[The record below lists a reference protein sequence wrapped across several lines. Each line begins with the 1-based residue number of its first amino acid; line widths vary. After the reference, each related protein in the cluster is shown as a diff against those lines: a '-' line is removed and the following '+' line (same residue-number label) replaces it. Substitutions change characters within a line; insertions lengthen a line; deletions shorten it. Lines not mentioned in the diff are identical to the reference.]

1 MRVVA
6 GSARGRRLKG
16 LRGLAVRPTADRV
29 KEALFSILGS
39 RFVFEGE
46 VLDLFS
52 GTGGLGI
59 EALSR
64 GASRV
69 VFVEQ
74 HRPMA
79 RVLEENL
86 DTCGLRSRAEI
97 RCRPV
102 KRALDDLEGEGRRF
116 AGVLLDPPYGRG
128 LARETLER
136 LGQGKLLGEDAWV
149 VVEHEVDE
157 KLPQESGTLR
167 LTRERRYGKTALS
180 LYAAAR
186 SASEREDSDS

>member
-1 MRVVA
+1 VVA

-16 LRGLAVRPTADRV
+16 LSGLAVRPTADRV
-29 KEALFSILGS
+29 KEALFSILAS
-39 RFVFEGE
+39 RFALEGGV

-52 GTGGLGI
+52 GTGALGI

-79 RVLEENL
+79 RVLGENL
-86 DTCGLRSRAEI
+86 EACGFRSRAEI

-102 KRALDDLEGEGRRF
+102 KRALAELEAEAQCF
-116 AGVLLDPPYGRG
+116 AGVLLDPPYGRD
-128 LARETLER
+128 LARETLAL
-136 LGQGKLLGEDAWV
+136 LGQGKLLADDAWV
-149 VVEHEVDE
+149 AVEHDVGET
-157 KLPQESGTLR
+157 LPESSGALR
-167 LTRERRYGKTALS
+167 LTQERRYGKTALS
-180 LYAAAR
+180 LYVAAR
-186 SASEREDSDS
+186 SAGE

>member
-39 RFVFEGE
+39 RFPLEDKV

-52 GTGGLGI
+52 GTGALGI

-79 RVLEENL
+79 RVLAENL
-86 DTCGLRSRAEI
+86 DACGLRSRAEI

-102 KRALDDLEGEGRRF
+102 KRALGELEGEGQRF

-128 LARETLER
+128 LARETLD
-136 LGQGKLLGEDAWV
+136 LLGRGELLAADAWV
-149 VVEHEVDE
+149 VVEHEVE
-157 KLPQESGTLR
+157 ETLPQTSGALR

-180 LYAAAR
+180 LFAAAR
-186 SASEREDSDS
+186 SAGE

>member
-1 MRVVA
+1 VVA

-39 RFVFEGE
+39 RFGLEGE
-46 VLDLFS
+46 VVLDLFS
-52 GTGGLGI
+52 GTGALGI

-64 GASRV
+64 GAARV

-79 RVLEENL
+79 RVLGENL
-86 DTCGLRSRAEI
+86 DACGLRARAEI

-102 KRALDDLEGEGRRF
+102 KRALDELEAEGQRF
-116 AGVLLDPPYGRG
+116 TGVLLDPPSGQG
-128 LARETLER
+128 LACATLER
-136 LGQGKLLGEDAWV
+136 LGRGGLLGGDAWV
-149 VVEHEVDE
+149 VVEHDVEE
-157 KLPQESGTLR
+157 PLPESSGALR
-167 LTRERRYGKTALS
+167 LTQERRYGKTALS
-180 LYAAAR
+180 LYEAAR
-186 SASEREDSDS
+186 SAGE

>member
-1 MRVVA
+1 M
-6 GSARGRRLKG
+6 
-16 LRGLAVRPTADRV
+16 AVRPTADRV

-64 GASRV
+64 GAARV

-74 HRPMA
+74 HRPMV

-86 DTCGLRSRAEI
+86 DACGLRRRAEV

-102 KRALDDLEGEGRRF
+102 RRALDDLEGEGRRF

-136 LGQGKLLGEDAWV
+136 LAQGRLLGEDAWV